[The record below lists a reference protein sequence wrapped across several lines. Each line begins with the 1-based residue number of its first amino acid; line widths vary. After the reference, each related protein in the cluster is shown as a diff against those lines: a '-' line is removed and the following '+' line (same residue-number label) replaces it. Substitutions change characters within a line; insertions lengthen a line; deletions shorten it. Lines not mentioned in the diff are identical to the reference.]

1 VGTLGERPEPP
12 DRPDL
17 YVLSRILYS
26 LYKGNESHTLSSLQM
41 ASRLNYGRFRS
52 YLAFLKEK
60 NLIDIVEEE
69 KGSDSV
75 HLTPEGAQAYH
86 DLVEWIE
93 EVIGHDFSYG

>member
-1 VGTLGERPEPP
+1 
-12 DRPDL
+12 
-17 YVLSRILYS
+17 
-26 LYKGNESHTLSSLQM
+26 
-41 ASRLNYGRFRS
+41 
-52 YLAFLKEK
+52 LKEK